1 MEDPVF
7 RPSFTVF
14 MCIMLERAYVKTE
27 VGVMLILQKAGLDEK
42 QRMLKRSQGPYS
54 RGSYSP
60 VFLFYLTRSPFA
72 LRTACFLDLSRL
84 FLWP

>member
-1 MEDPVF
+1 MEDLVF
-7 RPSFTVF
+7 RASFTVF

-27 VGVMLILQKAGLDEK
+27 VGVMLILQKAGLDDK

-60 VFLFYLTRSPFA
+60 LFLFYLTRSPFA
-72 LRTACFLDLSRL
+72 LGTACFLDLSRL